1 MAPSKAQRLQLYEEL
16 VKKFGDEPAMT
27 LMESLP
33 PVDWHELAT
42 KDDLAA
48 LEERV
53 NARFEVVDARIDTG
67 LGGVR
72 GEVAALRVE
81 LGARIDTGLA
91 GVRGEIGEMRGEMR
105 GEIGEM
111 RGEMSAMNARFE
123 VVDARFDAVGDRID
137 KGLADL
143 RGEMKL
149 DMARLTRDMARQTY
163 VILAGLVAIITPIYI
178 ALFTGAAG

>member
-91 GVRGEIGEMRGEMR
+91 EL
-105 GEIGEM
+105 

-143 RGEMKL
+143 RGEMNL
-149 DMARLTRDMARQTY
+149 GMARLTRDMARQTY

>member
-53 NARFEVVDARIDTG
+53 NAKFEVVDARFD
-67 LGGVR
+67 
-72 GEVAALRVE
+72 ALRVE
-81 LGARIDTGLA
+81 LGARIDTGLTGLGA
-91 GVRGEIGEMRGEMR
+91 K
-105 GEIGEM
+105 
-111 RGEMSAMNARFE
+111 
-123 VVDARFDAVGDRID
+123 ID
-137 KGLADL
+137 TGLTGLGAKIDTGLADL
-143 RGEMKL
+143 RGETKL

-163 VILAGLVAIITPIYI
+163 VILAGLAAIITPIYI
-178 ALFTGAAG
+178 ALFTGAG

>member
-1 MAPSKAQRLQLYEEL
+1 MTPSKAQRLQLYEEL

-53 NARFEVVDARIDTG
+53 NARFEVVDARFD
-67 LGGVR
+67 
-72 GEVAALRVE
+72 ALRVE
-81 LGARIDTGLA
+81 LGAKIDTDLTGLGA
-91 GVRGEIGEMRGEMR
+91 K
-105 GEIGEM
+105 
-111 RGEMSAMNARFE
+111 
-123 VVDARFDAVGDRID
+123 ID
-137 KGLADL
+137 TGLADL
-143 RGEMKL
+143 RGETKL

-163 VILAGLVAIITPIYI
+163 VILAGLAAIITPIYI
-178 ALFTGAAG
+178 ALFTGAG

>member
-53 NARFEVVDARIDTG
+53 NAKFEVVDARIDTG
-67 LGGVR
+67 LAGVR

-81 LGARIDTGLA
+81 LGARIDTGLTGLGA
-91 GVRGEIGEMRGEMR
+91 K
-105 GEIGEM
+105 
-111 RGEMSAMNARFE
+111 
-123 VVDARFDAVGDRID
+123 ID
-137 KGLADL
+137 TGLADL
-143 RGEMKL
+143 RGETKL

-163 VILAGLVAIITPIYI
+163 VILAGLAAIITPIYI
-178 ALFTGAAG
+178 ALFTGGAG

>member
-16 VKKFGDEPAMT
+16 VKEFGDEPAMT

-67 LGGVR
+67 LAGVR

-91 GVRGEIGEMRGEMR
+91 GVRGEVAGVRGEVA
-105 GEIGEM
+105 EL

-123 VVDARFDAVGDRID
+123 VVDARFDAVGDRFD
-137 KGLADL
+137 KGP
-143 RGEMKL
+143 RRP
-149 DMARLTRDMARQTY
+149 AR
-163 VILAGLVAIITPIYI
+163 
-178 ALFTGAAG
+178 

>member
-16 VKKFGDEPAMT
+16 AKKFGDETAMT

-53 NARFEVVDARIDTG
+53 NSKFEVVDARFD
-67 LGGVR
+67 
-72 GEVAALRVE
+72 ALRVE
-81 LGARIDTGLA
+81 LGARIDTGLT
-91 GVRGEIGEMRGEMR
+91 GVRGEVAEL
-105 GEIGEM
+105 

-137 KGLADL
+137 KGFAEV
-143 RGEMKL
+143 RGEAK
-149 DMARLTRDMARQTY
+149 RDIARQTY
-163 VILAGLVAIITPIYI
+163 VILAGVTAIITPIYI

>member
-91 GVRGEIGEMRGEMR
+91 GVRGEVAGVRGEVA
-105 GEIGEM
+105 EL

-149 DMARLTRDMARQTY
+149 NMARLTRDIARQTY
-163 VILAGLVAIITPIYI
+163 VILAGLAAIITPIYI

>member
-53 NARFEVVDARIDTG
+53 NARFEVVDARIGTG

-91 GVRGEIGEMRGEMR
+91 GVRGEVAEL
-105 GEIGEM
+105 

-143 RGEMKL
+143 RGEMNL
-149 DMARLTRDMARQTY
+149 GMARLTRDMARQTY
-163 VILAGLVAIITPIYI
+163 VILAGLAAIITPIYI

>member
-1 MAPSKAQRLQLYEEL
+1 MAPGEAQRLQLYEQL

-53 NARFEVVDARIDTG
+53 NARFEVVDARFD
-67 LGGVR
+67 
-72 GEVAALRVE
+72 ALRVE

-91 GVRGEIGEMRGEMR
+91 GVRSEVAEVR
-105 GEIGEM
+105 GEISELGGET
-111 RGEMSAMNARFE
+111 
-123 VVDARFDAVGDRID
+123 
-137 KGLADL
+137 K
-143 RGEMKL
+143 
-149 DMARLTRDMARQTY
+149 RDIARQTY
-163 VILAGLVAIITPIYI
+163 VILAGLVAIITPVYI
-178 ALFTGAAG
+178 ALFTGAAV

>member
-53 NARFEVVDARIDTG
+53 NAKFEVVDARFD
-67 LGGVR
+67 
-72 GEVAALRVE
+72 ALRVE
-81 LGARIDTGLA
+81 LGARIDTGLTGLGA
-91 GVRGEIGEMRGEMR
+91 K
-105 GEIGEM
+105 
-111 RGEMSAMNARFE
+111 
-123 VVDARFDAVGDRID
+123 ID
-137 KGLADL
+137 TGLADL
-143 RGEMKL
+143 RGETKL

-163 VILAGLVAIITPIYI
+163 VILAGLAAIITPIYI

>member
-53 NARFEVVDARIDTG
+53 NARFEVVDD
-67 LGGVR
+67 
-72 GEVAALRVE
+72 
-81 LGARIDTGLA
+81 RIDTGLA
-91 GVRGEIGEMRGEMR
+91 GVRGEVTALRGEMR

-111 RGEMSAMNARFE
+111 RGEIGELRGEMSAMN
-123 VVDARFDAVGDRID
+123 ARFDAVGDRID
-137 KGLADL
+137 TGLAGL

-163 VILAGLVAIITPIYI
+163 VVLAALAAIITPIYF
-178 ALFTGAAG
+178 ALFRGTAA

>member
-1 MAPSKAQRLQLYEEL
+1 MTPGGAQRLQLYEEL
-16 VKKFGDEPAMT
+16 VKEFGDEPAMT

-53 NARFEVVDARIDTG
+53 NARFEVVDARFD
-67 LGGVR
+67 
-72 GEVAALRVE
+72 ALRVE

-91 GVRGEIGEMRGEMR
+91 AL
-105 GEIGEM
+105 

-137 KGLADL
+137 KGLAEV
-143 RGEMKL
+143 RGEAKR
-149 DMARLTRDMARQTY
+149 DIARLNRDIARQTY
-163 VILAGLVAIITPIYI
+163 VILAGVAAIITPIYI

>member
-1 MAPSKAQRLQLYEEL
+1 MAPSEAQRLQLYEEL

-67 LGGVR
+67 LAGVR
-72 GEVAALRVE
+72 SEVAALRVE

-91 GVRGEIGEMRGEMR
+91 GVRGEVGGVRGEVA
-105 GEIGEM
+105 EL

-137 KGLADL
+137 TGLADL
-143 RGEMKL
+143 RGEMNL
-149 DMARLTRDMARQTY
+149 GMARLTRDMARQTY
-163 VILAGLVAIITPIYI
+163 VILAGLAAIITPIYF
-178 ALFTGAAG
+178 ALFSGAAG

>member
-1 MAPSKAQRLQLYEEL
+1 MTPGRAQRLQLYEEL
-16 VKKFGDEPAMT
+16 VKEFGDEPAMT

-42 KDDLAA
+42 KDDLAG

-53 NARFEVVDARIDTG
+53 NARFEVVDARFD
-67 LGGVR
+67 
-72 GEVAALRVE
+72 ALRVE

-91 GVRGEIGEMRGEMR
+91 EL
-105 GEIGEM
+105 

-143 RGEMKL
+143 RGEMR
-149 DMARLTRDMARQTY
+149 ARYGSPDPRHRPPDLRDPGRAWRRSSPRSTSR
-163 VILAGLVAIITPIYI
+163 
-178 ALFTGAAG
+178 LFTGAAG

>member
-53 NARFEVVDARIDTG
+53 NARFEVVDDRIDTG
-67 LGGVR
+67 LAGVR
-72 GEVAALRVE
+72 GEVTALRVE

-91 GVRGEIGEMRGEMR
+91 GVRGEIGELRGEMR
-105 GEIGEM
+105 GEIGEL
-111 RGEMSAMNARFE
+111 RGEMSAMNARF
-123 VVDARFDAVGDRID
+123 DAVGDSID
-137 KGLADL
+137 TGLAGL

-163 VILAGLVAIITPIYI
+163 VILAGLAAIITPIYF
-178 ALFTGAAG
+178 ALFSGTAA

>member
-91 GVRGEIGEMRGEMR
+91 GVRGEVAGVRGEVA
-105 GEIGEM
+105 EL

-149 DMARLTRDMARQTY
+149 GMARLTRDMARQTY

>member
-1 MAPSKAQRLQLYEEL
+1 MTPGRAQRLQLYEEL
-16 VKKFGDEPAMT
+16 VKEFGDEPAMT

-53 NARFEVVDARIDTG
+53 NARFEVVDARIG
-67 LGGVR
+67 
-72 GEVAALRVE
+72 
-81 LGARIDTGLA
+81 TGLA
-91 GVRGEIGEMRGEMR
+91 GVRGEVAEL
-105 GEIGEM
+105 

-143 RGEMKL
+143 RGEMNL
-149 DMARLTRDMARQTY
+149 GMARLTRGMARQTY
-163 VILAGLVAIITPIYI
+163 VILAGLAAIITPIYI